1 MKLENLKRPFIFQAI
16 VEIFI
21 LYIFFKWLFFFQ
33 KAGKI
38 GHNILLPKYFFAK
51 WRKFATK
58 KVTGE
63 HYD

>member
-1 MKLENLKRPFIFQAI
+1 VA
-16 VEIFI
+16 IFI
-21 LYIFFKWLFFFQ
+21 LFIFFKWFFFQ

-38 GHNILLPKYFFAK
+38 RHNILLPKIFFAK
-51 WRKFATK
+51 WRKFAIK